1 MTYLATF
8 AIGAVL
14 AVLWRVF
21 RRRKKETE
29 EPEDYDGVVVAP
41 TG

>member
-1 MTYLATF
+1 MIYPVTF

-29 EPEDYDGVVVAP
+29 EPENYGTPVAP
-41 TG
+41 V